1 MLRKFTLIG
10 LIFFYS
16 SATLA
21 NNVTDDIDL
30 ALDYLDKAKVVLLE
44 RDLMTE
50 SFTTTFDDM
59 VTGLK
64 LLKSL
69 VRVQDDEEEDEN
81 AFENDPP
88 LIDQEEVLTA
98 LEAVNLS
105 TFILELNKILK
116 IDGKFNGI
124 EFRCDA
130 IVFTENSDTRQLEE
144 PVWIK
149 LEYAGIKGS
158 EDIFTAEVIKL

>member
-1 MLRKFTLIG
+1 MLRFIFAALV
-10 LIFFYS
+10 FFYS
-16 SATLA
+16 SMSFA
-21 NNVTDDIDL
+21 NEVTDDIDL

-59 VTGLK
+59 VTSLK

-69 VRVQDDEEEDEN
+69 VRFQDDEEEGEN
-81 AFENDPP
+81 ASENDPP

-124 EFRCDA
+124 EFKCDA
-130 IVFTENSDTRQLEE
+130 LVFTGHDEYQLEE
-144 PVWIK
+144 SVWIK
-149 LEYAGIKGS
+149 LNYVGIKGS